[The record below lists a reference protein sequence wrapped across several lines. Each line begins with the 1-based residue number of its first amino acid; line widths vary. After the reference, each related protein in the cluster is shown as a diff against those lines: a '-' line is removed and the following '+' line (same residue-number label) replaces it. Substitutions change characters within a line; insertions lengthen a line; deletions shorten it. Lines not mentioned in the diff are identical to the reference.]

1 MAEKLSWGEGT
12 QVHRF
17 KQAATPD
24 CGDLRRTKGSPLTPN
39 LTASHDTM
47 MPFGLCLLPGDCH
60 TGERKHS
67 LGLDSLG
74 LESRFSTI

>member
-12 QVHRF
+12 KVHLF
-17 KQAATPD
+17 KQATTPD
-24 CGDLRRTKGSPLTPN
+24 CGDLGRTRGSSLMPN

-74 LESRFSTI
+74 LES